1 MDLLLARLVH
11 FLWRQQDDRLARD
24 QTALVDG
31 ERESRRAH
39 IVGQV
44 DNNETI
50 DVAEREIH
58 RFQLAADIL
67 EMLLDG
73 VPAAR
78 GAFRTVAGL
87 EQIFGHR
94 VLPDGASRYLRRRQ
108 GANAG
113 FNTWLRR
120 TAAETGEE
128 RSRPPPPDRLW
139 RPPPHSEP
147 GKNPARSHRAG
158 RGTGGGRCLSATP
171 RRHARRRA
179 DENKSSARRRHGAHG
194 RAAGGNT
201 SRGDAF
207 RRAPRR
213 RV

>member
-50 DVAEREIH
+50 DLTEREIH

-67 EMLLDG
+67 EVLLDG
-73 VPAAR
+73 VPAACAPFLR
-78 GAFRTVAGL
+78 ETNGAFRTVAGL
-87 EQIFGHR
+87 EQIFGHG
-94 VLPDGASRYLRRRQ
+94 VFPHGASRYLRRRQ

-120 TAAETGEE
+120 TAAETEE
-128 RSRPPPPDRLW
+128 NGPVRL
-139 RPPPHSEP
+139 RRI
-147 GKNPARSHRAG
+147 GFG
-158 RGTGGGRCLSATP
+158 DCLLVA
-171 RRHARRRA
+171 
-179 DENKSSARRRHGAHG
+179 
-194 RAAGGNT
+194 
-201 SRGDAF
+201 
-207 RRAPRR
+207 
-213 RV
+213 